1 MSEGAVSYRDAMM
14 MTQAERRALF
24 FAIGEAKGG
33 VIDWE
38 RGTIDW
44 PEAEADD

>member
-1 MSEGAVSYRDAMM
+1 MMSA
-14 MTQAERRALF
+14 AERCALF
-24 FAIGEAKGG
+24 FAIGAARGG